1 MFHSAD
7 VREFL
12 SLDNRKNAQMGN
24 EEDQDNPEKEDDS
37 HVWVLACLLFLVLF
51 SKSNMYI
58 FPVYD

>member
-37 HVWVLACLLFLVLF
+37 HV
-51 SKSNMYI
+51 
-58 FPVYD
+58 